1 MVFERNINLLKREQ
15 NEMVVCI
22 WYFSEE
28 NKRWNKSAEQMTFL
42 GARIMKK

>member
-1 MVFERNINLLKREQ
+1 
-15 NEMVVCI
+15 MVVQHVFGI
-22 WYFSEE
+22 FSEE